1 VTRGNGLAKRI
12 WGTSRV
18 EGLEP
23 GSGGRGERSNGV
35 RGSEETSGSREV
47 TLLDLG
53 LDAVWEGDGSASR
66 ARARDVPTET
76 RTQAD
81 CRTEAGERGRS
92 WKVGCR
98 LRQE

>member
-1 VTRGNGLAKRI
+1 M
-12 WGTSRV
+12 
-18 EGLEP
+18 EGLEL

-66 ARARDVPTET
+66 ARARDEVIDIRELGQVLGIVDT
-76 RTQAD
+76 
-81 CRTEAGERGRS
+81 
-92 WKVGCR
+92 
-98 LRQE
+98 L